1 MTTAGRPA
9 RRASANRDDPP
20 DGRIREDA
28 GMRADEP
35 ARRDDRVRRRSG
47 PGVTTGRPGDWRS
60 DLLAAVMWQPPVGP
74 PVNRLGWPGYDGRAA
89 LRWGEGTVAGV
100 PVVVAA
106 WDFAVYGGSFGE
118 RDAAGFAAAAR
129 RAATVRRPLV
139 SFLRSGG
146 TRLQEGVAGL
156 VGLPRATLARRALD
170 AAGVAHLAVVDQPTT
185 GGVWMTVG
193 SRADLRAA
201 VDGATVG
208 FAGPRVVAAMTG
220 APPPPGS
227 HTAAAAYAA
236 GLVDAVLRPEEVE
249 GWLRRALRPLSAPGR
264 AAGSGQPSRNGDGP
278 HPYADAAAGAAV
290 GTRSGWAQV
299 QAARTADRP
308 SAGEVLRAL
317 LPAGVDL
324 SSPERTVQARVGE
337 LPDTGGAAGG
347 PAVAVAVAADRAT
360 APGPDGYRL
369 LSRAAE
375 LAGKLGLPLVT
386 LVDTPG
392 ADPGPGAEAAG
403 IAAAVGAAM
412 AAVLE
417 CPSPTISVVVG
428 EGGSGGALAAA
439 CTDVVLMTPDS
450 YVTALSPEGAAA
462 TLRIPV
468 ERAAD
473 AGGLRPTDLFRLG
486 FTDAVLPSGGI
497 PGVIGAVGAAV
508 GELTVRDQ
516 SSRLS
521 ARNRKWSTGLQDRL

>member
-1 MTTAGRPA
+1 MTVAPDDPAPGVPAGR
-9 RRASANRDDPP
+9 
-20 DGRIREDA
+20 
-28 GMRADEP
+28 AD
-35 ARRDDRVRRRSG
+35 
-47 PGVTTGRPGDWRS
+47 DWRS
-60 DLLAAVMWQPPVGP
+60 DLLAAVTWQPPVGP
-74 PVNRLGWPGYDGRAA
+74 AVNRLGWPGYDGRAA

-100 PVVVAA
+100 PVVVAV
-106 WDFAVYGGSFGE
+106 WDFAVHGGSFGE
-118 RDAAGFAAAAR
+118 RDAAGFAAAAQR
-129 RAATVRRPLV
+129 SATIRRPLV

-170 AAGVAHLAVVDQPTT
+170 AAGVAHLAIVDQPTA
-185 GGVWMTVG
+185 GGVWVTVG

-201 VDGATVG
+201 VHGATVG

-227 HTAAAAYAA
+227 HTAAGAYAA
-236 GLVDAVLRPEEVE
+236 GLVDAVLRPGEVE
-249 GWLRRALRPLSAPGR
+249 GWLRRVLRPLTAPRHTADSGHPTGGAAGPHR
-264 AAGSGQPSRNGDGP
+264 AAE
-278 HPYADAAAGAAV
+278 ADASAGI
-290 GTRSGWAQV
+290 GTRTGWGQV
-299 QAARTADRP
+299 QAARTGDRP
-308 SAGEVLRAL
+308 SAGAVLRAL
-317 LPAGVDL
+317 LPGGVDL
-324 SSPERTVQARVGE
+324 TGPDRTVQARVGE
-337 LPDTGGAAGG
+337 LPGTGGTAGG

-392 ADPGPGAEAAG
+392 ADPGPGAEAGG

-417 CPSPTISVVVG
+417 CPSPTVSVVVG

-462 TLRIPV
+462 TLRIPA

-473 AGGLRPTDLFRLG
+473 AGGLRPTDLIRLG
-486 FTDAVLPSGGI
+486 FADAVLPAGDI
-497 PGVIGAVGAAV
+497 PGIVGAVGAAV
-508 GELTVRDQ
+508 GELTSRDQ
-516 SSRLS
+516 MSRLS
-521 ARNRKWSTGLQDRL
+521 ARNRKWSTGLRDGL